1 MHTSLQGQQEDAD
14 SNNNIDINISA
25 LTIMNNVQI
34 LPVELKMSRNRDLV
48 TDVLINRHHSKLTHK

>member
-1 MHTSLQGQQEDAD
+1 MPLQDSD

-48 TDVLINRHHSKLTHK
+48 TDVLINSHHSKLTHK